1 MRKSED
7 EKKRK
12 GWEEIAGVDV
22 FSRHETD
29 EAKAHNRH
37 PNLRNEVR
45 TTEITPCPI
54 EAHLKET

>member
-1 MRKSED
+1 M
-7 EKKRK
+7 KKKHK